1 MSAESVAEP
10 TAVAGEQPG
19 MWTRQ
24 GPYLLDMATFGQL
37 LEDIAGE
44 VRAAGFTPD
53 AVLAVARGGLAAG
66 GYLTCAL
73 DVPVMHTIRV
83 RRTAD
88 DSRYAAKQRPVVD
101 TAVPLGLGAGDKVL
115 VVDDIVGTGRP
126 PTRSWSSSPP
136 PGSHGRT
143 CGSPRS
149 SAITAAAMC
158 RNTARRSST
167 TGSSSPGRRPGSP
180 PTTAVRSPPRRGFTG
195 ERRLPRQWADPGR
208 GRRRGRAAR
217 LLRRRGPLHL
227 RPPDQQPG
235 RGGADPRRDR
245 AGTRGPADG
254 GVHGHRRAA
263 GGPGAA
269 PPLSAGGAAGRAG
282 HDGGEAPP
290 GDVPAARG
298 TCPVAGALGPTPGR
312 PPGVARHD
320 GRPADPPAPPRRRGT
335 VHHHAASG

>member
-37 LEDIAGE
+37 LGDIAGE

-115 VVDDIVGTGRP
+115 VVDDIVGTGA
-126 PTRSWSSSPP
+126 T
-136 PGSHGRT
+136 
-143 CGSPRS
+143 
-149 SAITAAAMC
+149 ADAVLEFLAAA
-158 RNTARRSST
+158 
-167 TGSSSPGRRPGSP
+167 
-180 PTTAVRSPPRRGFTG
+180 
-195 ERRLPRQWADPGR
+195 
-208 GRRRGRAAR
+208 
-217 LLRRRGPLHL
+217 
-227 RPPDQQPG
+227 
-235 RGGADPRRDR
+235 
-245 AGTRGPADG
+245 
-254 GVHGHRRAA
+254 
-263 GGPGAA
+263 
-269 PPLSAGGAAGRAG
+269 
-282 HDGGEAPP
+282 
-290 GDVPAARG
+290 
-298 TCPVAGALGPTPGR
+298 
-312 PPGVARHD
+312 GVAREDVRFAAVVRNHRSGYVPEHCPAVID
-320 GRPADPPAPPRRRGT
+320 DWIVFPWETSRESTDDCRPFPAAAR
-335 VHHHAASG
+335 VHR